1 MGLIKPPLPA
11 ALFLA
16 VLYAPKFSD
25 EEILALTQEDFGDL
39 WLHHH
44 AFPFDF
50 SDYYRE
56 EMGPNLRKVFLVLN
70 VLIDPAALPEW
81 KLKAIALEK
90 KYSIAGKRQ
99 INFDPGYLELPKLV
113 LATTKNFAHRI
124 YLGQGIYADVQLYM
138 KDGKFR
144 SNPWTYPD
152 YKHPEH
158 LAFFAQARQK
168 YYEKIKNEA
177 AFKI

>member
-1 MGLIKPPLPA
+1 MGSLKPPAPA
-11 ALFLA
+11 ALFMA
-16 VLYAPKFSD
+16 ALYAPKFSD
-25 EEILALTQEDFGDL
+25 QEIIALVQENFGDV
-39 WLHHH
+39 WLCSS

-56 EMGPNLRKVFLVLN
+56 EMGPSLRKVFLVLD
-70 VLIDPAALPEW
+70 VLIDPAWLPEW
-81 KLKAIALEK
+81 KLKSIALEK
-90 KYSIAGKRQ
+90 NYSLAGKRQ

-124 YLGQGIYADVQLYM
+124 YLGRGIYADVQLYM
-138 KDGKFR
+138 KDGKFQ

-158 LAFFAQARQK
+158 LAFFVQARQK
-168 YYEKIKNEA
+168 YFERLKA
-177 AFKI
+177 SHGL